1 MASFHIDAFNKKVQV
16 MNQIGGK
23 TLLLS
28 AHEARSL
35 HAEIYDLL
43 SKLAAVPTEQVV
55 NTTMDGGKF

>member
-1 MASFHIDAFNKKVQV
+1 MSSFHIDAFNKKIQV

-23 TLLLS
+23 TLMLS

-43 SKLAAVPTEQVV
+43 SKLAAIPIDAPSTK
-55 NTTMDGGKF
+55 MDGGKF